1 MLALFRDKS
10 GLIWIGTYKGIEIF
24 NPENNKIKDITYILD
39 EFGITDKF
47 ISAFYEDSRGNYYI
61 GCFLG
66 GGLIKYNPTTKDYKV
81 YNNVKDDETSLSNN
95 SVIFIN
101 EDLKGNILIGTGYG
115 LNVLDVKKDTFKRY
129 TEKDGLINNTVYG
142 ILVDNNN
149 NIWMST
155 NGGISKL
162 STENNQFENFTV
174 SDGLQSNE
182 FNGRSCLKDKDGY
195 MYFGGIN
202 GFNIFYP
209 DNIKSSEF
217 IPKVIIDKIK
227 VNGVNNKEL
236 YDKKLTYNENN
247 IVINFFT
254 DDYTTINNKTVKY
267 YYKLNGLHNNWNET
281 KNNSIELV
289 NLRPGDYTL
298 KIKAKTSYGVTGEES
313 VIKFTIKPP
322 FWRSTLAMY
331 IYLLVVV
338 IFIIANKYKVKRLDR
353 LVNKKTKA
361 LQEQFEENEKLLKK
375 VLVLEQ
381 NKNHYFVNLSH
392 ELRTPLNILTSVNQ
406 LIKARYSKEAII
418 TYEKLSYYL
427 DLMDRNT
434 DRLLNLINNLIDN
447 SKLENDNYV
456 LIKKDEDIIY
466 LVEETVL
473 DMKDYIEEKGIDLV
487 FDTDVEEKLVKCD
500 KTEIE
505 RCIVNLVGNAVKFT
519 NEGGL
524 IEVTITD
531 LEDKVKI
538 SVKDSGVGIS
548 EENKKLIFDRFN
560 QVIDKN
566 AELKGG
572 SGLGLTI
579 TKQLISLHGG
589 DIYVESEVG
598 VGSEF
603 IIILPVN
610 NN

>member
-209 DNIKSSEF
+209 DSIKSSEF

-227 VNGVNNKEL
+227 VNGVKNKEL
-236 YDKKLTYNENN
+236 YDTNLSYNENN
-247 IVINFFT
+247 IIINFFT
-254 DDYTTINNKTVKY
+254 DDYTTIKNKTIKY

-298 KIKAKTSYGVTGEES
+298 KIKAKTSYGVTGE
-313 VIKFTIKPP
+313 
-322 FWRSTLAMY
+322 
-331 IYLLVVV
+331 
-338 IFIIANKYKVKRLDR
+338 
-353 LVNKKTKA
+353 
-361 LQEQFEENEKLLKK
+361 
-375 VLVLEQ
+375 
-381 NKNHYFVNLSH
+381 
-392 ELRTPLNILTSVNQ
+392 
-406 LIKARYSKEAII
+406 
-418 TYEKLSYYL
+418 
-427 DLMDRNT
+427 
-434 DRLLNLINNLIDN
+434 
-447 SKLENDNYV
+447 
-456 LIKKDEDIIY
+456 
-466 LVEETVL
+466 
-473 DMKDYIEEKGIDLV
+473 
-487 FDTDVEEKLVKCD
+487 
-500 KTEIE
+500 
-505 RCIVNLVGNAVKFT
+505 
-519 NEGGL
+519 
-524 IEVTITD
+524 
-531 LEDKVKI
+531 
-538 SVKDSGVGIS
+538 
-548 EENKKLIFDRFN
+548 
-560 QVIDKN
+560 
-566 AELKGG
+566 
-572 SGLGLTI
+572 
-579 TKQLISLHGG
+579 
-589 DIYVESEVG
+589 
-598 VGSEF
+598 
-603 IIILPVN
+603 
-610 NN
+610 